1 MPDAP
6 APYTLTDTWHLNNRV
21 NLLLLDHLTDE
32 QLAFAPSPKARSIA
46 DQFAHLHNVR
56 ILWLEPRL
64 PAVARALTKIDKGTA
79 TKALLQEALA
89 ESAKVIADLI
99 AEADRTGKLKS
110 SKRGVIAFF
119 GYALAHEAH
128 HRGQIILY
136 LKQAKMRIDPMVG
149 YSLWEWE
156 KI

>member
-6 APYTLTDTWHLNNRV
+6 PPYTLTDTWRLNNRV
-21 NLLLLDHLTDE
+21 NLLLLDHLTEE
-32 QLAFAPSPKARSIA
+32 QLAFAPNPKARSIA

-56 ILWLEPRL
+56 ILWLEPRV
-64 PAVARALTKIDKGTA
+64 PAVAKALTKIDKGTA
-79 TKALLQEALA
+79 TKALLHESLE
-89 ESAKVIADLI
+89 ESAKAIGDLI
-99 AEADRTGKLKS
+99 SEAERSGKLKS
-110 SKRGVIAFF
+110 YKRGVIAFF

-128 HRGQIILY
+128 HRGQIVLH